1 MFTLFDLSF
10 FRQLE
15 QLLPARTD
23 KMVGLLIQPNILE
36 RSKDT
41 ILPVIEKSEL
51 LYTSS
56 IENVSPTTV
65 GDYFSYTSS
74 LDGNILTLS
83 GIDDDQWQAYIT
95 GGDASYNST
104 PYSYEYLL
112 RSGSTWITASS
123 PYWLSDALQPVYLN
137 SVLSEYRFTSESTQ
151 YITSSTSI
159 GYYGTGSY
167 GSSSYAFTST
177 NRFTGSFAQVQDY
190 LPAGIDNQRYSGC
203 KMSSPGFNIN
213 STQTVDGGPVAEW
226 STANPNQLIYQSYG
240 DQGSFVLAR

>member
-10 FRQLE
+10 FRHLE

-41 ILPVIEKSEL
+41 ILPTIERFESF
-51 LYTSS
+51 YSSS
-56 IENVSPTTV
+56 IEQVQPATT
-65 GDYFSYTSS
+65 GDFVSYTAS
-74 LDGNILTLS
+74 LGGNILSLTGL
-83 GIDDDQWQAYIT
+83 DDDQWQAYIT
-95 GGDASYNST
+95 GGDASYEST

-112 RSGSTWITASS
+112 YSGSTWITASS
-123 PYWLSDALQPVYLN
+123 PYWLSDALQPVYLD
-137 SVLSEYRFTSESTQ
+137 SVLSEFRYISGSTQ
-151 YITSSTSI
+151 YITSSYPV
-159 GYYGTGSY
+159 GYYGTSSY
-167 GSSSYAFTST
+167 GSSSYASS

-190 LPAGIDNQRYSGC
+190 LPTGIDNQRYSGC

-213 STQTVDGGPVAEW
+213 STQTVDGGPVAEY